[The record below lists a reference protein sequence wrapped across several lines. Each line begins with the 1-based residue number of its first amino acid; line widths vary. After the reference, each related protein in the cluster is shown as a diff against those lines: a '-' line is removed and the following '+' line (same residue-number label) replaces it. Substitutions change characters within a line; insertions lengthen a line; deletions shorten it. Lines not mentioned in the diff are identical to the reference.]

1 MAGLM
6 QDRFREHISVA
17 EVLKANYGSTDDI
30 ERVEAIHA
38 LESDIERLCCSR
50 EADVQTTLRGGS
62 PSCSV
67 VWACLPVW
75 PLSALLL
82 YFTYAD
88 NRHNTRAD
96 SCCCCLSQACVGR
109 QRLSRLS

>member
-1 MAGLM
+1 MSGLM

-38 LESDIERLCCSR
+38 LENEIERLCCSR
-50 EADVQTTLRGGS
+50 EADVHTSLRSVS

-67 VWACLPVW
+67 VWAW
-75 PLSALLL
+75 LSL
-82 YFTYAD
+82 
-88 NRHNTRAD
+88 
-96 SCCCCLSQACVGR
+96 CVASLR
-109 QRLSRLS
+109 YD